1 MCVYVPHYMEWVY
14 SGYTSESD
22 GEELCGGEGEVVLP
36 QDLPGRA
43 NIKSEQSTVR
53 LSEVM
58 VLCGLSCGDSVCP

>member
-1 MCVYVPHYMEWVY
+1 MCSPSYKWVC
-14 SGYTSESD
+14 SGYASESD

-58 VLCGLSCGDSVCP
+58 CDDVSLAMC